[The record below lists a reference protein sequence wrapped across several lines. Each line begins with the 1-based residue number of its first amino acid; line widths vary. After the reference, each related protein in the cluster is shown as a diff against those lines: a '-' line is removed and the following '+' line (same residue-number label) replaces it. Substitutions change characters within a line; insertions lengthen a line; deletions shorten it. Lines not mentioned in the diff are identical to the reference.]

1 MSGWRKEYDD
11 PVGNPTLSE
20 VKENF
25 TSKIFDVTS
34 THKNGVKENLIDLI
48 SSKEGGRA
56 GGREGGTLRDMGVG
70 GSTACNVQLISFNDL

>member
-1 MSGWRKEYDD
+1 M
-11 PVGNPTLSE
+11 GNPTLSE

-25 TSKIFDVTS
+25 TSKIFNVTS

-48 SSKEGGRA
+48 STKGR
-56 GGREGGTLRDMGVG
+56 GEGGTLRDMGVG